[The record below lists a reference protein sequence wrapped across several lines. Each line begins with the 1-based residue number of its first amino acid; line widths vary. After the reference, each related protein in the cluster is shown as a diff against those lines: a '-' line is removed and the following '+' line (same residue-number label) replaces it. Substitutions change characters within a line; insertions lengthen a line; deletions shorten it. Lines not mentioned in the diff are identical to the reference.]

1 MREIKFRGKRI
12 DNGKWVY
19 GDIYIDRD
27 KFGILTTEILG
38 GSAIIDE
45 VYPNTVGQFT
55 GKKCKKTNKE
65 IYGGQKVRGFYDRDL
80 VGKNEYHYEDGK
92 VVWNNEL
99 GCFAIDN
106 DKIKPSFSCFESFEI
121 IMKGDNNE

>member
-19 GDIYIDRD
+19 GGIYIDSD

-45 VYPNTVGQFT
+45 VYPKTVGQYT
-55 GKKCKKTNKE
+55 GKRGRKTNEE
-65 IYGGQKVRGFYDRDL
+65 IYEGQKVKAFYDKSL
-80 VGKNEYHYEDGK
+80 VGKTDYDEGI
-92 VVWNNEL
+92 VIWNNEL
-99 GCFAIDN
+99 GCFSVDT
-106 DKIKPSFSCFESFEI
+106 KYSKPTFSCFEAFEI
-121 IMKGDNNE
+121 IGDKNE